1 MASELRRLGER
12 VGTVKVSVEIQ
23 WPIYAEHVDFMRHG
37 SVLILQ
43 SRMMQQVD
51 QAARRQILEQLRSL
65 AHADGWSPEQ
75 VRDRFAVCE
84 APMEAMGD
92 G

>member
-1 MASELRRLGER
+1 MVSERRLGDR
-12 VGTVKVSVEIQ
+12 TGTVKVTVEIQ

-43 SRMMQQVD
+43 SRMMQQVEKD
-51 QAARRQILEQLRSL
+51 ARRQILEQLRAL
-65 AHADGWSPEQ
+65 AHADGWTPEQ

-84 APMEAMGD
+84 TPLEDLGN